1 MTEAIAKPIEAKA
14 LEQYINRLT
23 LKQRIK
29 QYVRSPLSAVLM
41 ILVMLS
47 ALFAVGTLL
56 FIIGYILVNG
66 IPNITAAQFEWEYN
80 SKNVS
85 MMPAIVN
92 TVLFVLYTLLLAVPI
107 GVCAAVYLVEYAG
120 GGNKLVKVIRITT
133 ETLSGI
139 PSIVFGLFGFL
150 MFVIGFKWS
159 YSMLAGVITLAIM
172 VLPLIIRTT
181 EEALLAVPDS
191 YREGSFGLGAGKSRT
206 VFRVILPTAIPGIMS
221 GIVLAIGRI
230 VGESAALIFTAG
242 TNPAAAKSPMDSAR
256 TLAVHMYALFSEG
269 LHTEE
274 AYATA
279 VVLLAL
285 TFVIN
290 LASDLIERR
299 LIKKQG

>member
-1 MTEAIAKPIEAKA
+1 MTDAAVKPMEAKVP
-14 LEQYINRLT
+14 EEYINRISMKQR
-23 LKQRIK
+23 LKQYARN
-29 QYVRSPLSAVLM
+29 PLSAVLM
-41 ILVMLS
+41 ILVLLS
-47 ALFAVGTLL
+47 ALFAVGILL
-56 FIIGYILVNG
+56 FLIGYILVNG

-80 SKNVS
+80 SQNVS

-92 TVLFVLYTLLLAVPI
+92 TVLFVALTLLLAVPI
-107 GVCAAVYLVEYAG
+107 GVCAAVYLVEYAKR
-120 GGNKLVKVIRITT
+120 GNKLVKVIRIAT

-159 YSMLAGVITLAIM
+159 YSMMAGVITLAIM
-172 VLPLIIRTT
+172 VLPVIIRTT

-206 VFRVILPTAIPGIMS
+206 VFRVVLPTAIPGIMS

-242 TNPAAAKSPMDSAR
+242 TNPAVPKDAMASAR

-279 VVLLAL
+279 VILLVL
-285 TFVIN
+285 TFMIN
-290 LASDLIERR
+290 LASDLIERK